1 MIKQLTT
8 AASSDTKGLTMNNF
22 TVIKKLFDELN
33 LIWNNS
39 TEEEKQFILENLD
52 IFNDFKF

>member
-8 AASSDTKGLTMNNF
+8 AASIDERLTMDNF

>member
-8 AASSDTKGLTMNNF
+8 AASIDERLTMNNF

>member
-1 MIKQLTT
+1 MIKQTTT
-8 AASSDTKGLTMNNF
+8 AASIDERLTMDNF